1 MLAMLYNVCY
11 TQFQALREKA
21 VYFAI
26 NHACSAYDKAE
37 GLCLY
42 TGGSSSSSS
51 QPQSQASHINSW
63 VFWQFIFCSCLPAC
77 ISCVLC
83 GYTERITC
91 RSLKVSPFHK
101 IVERSLCSSCLITC
115 ISCVLRADTWRS
127 TCSISGLFVA
137 TWYCNHWWFHSGA
150 ALTRTWCADWFRVHA
165 QTRAIISSRRPIDP
179 IQSCGVVQR
188 SPQAVFSSREEP
200 FVVILVIYC
209 RASSSSSNSSAG
221 LSS

>member
-1 MLAMLYNVCY
+1 MYVIHSSRLCGKRPFILRSTTRAQPMTRLRDSACTRV
-11 TQFQALREKA
+11 ALHRAPRSLNLRPRTSTRE
-21 VYFAI
+21 F
-26 NHACSAYDKAE
+26 
-37 GLCLY
+37 
-42 TGGSSSSSS
+42 
-51 QPQSQASHINSW
+51 
-63 VFWQFIFCSCLPAC
+63 FWQFIFCSCLPAC